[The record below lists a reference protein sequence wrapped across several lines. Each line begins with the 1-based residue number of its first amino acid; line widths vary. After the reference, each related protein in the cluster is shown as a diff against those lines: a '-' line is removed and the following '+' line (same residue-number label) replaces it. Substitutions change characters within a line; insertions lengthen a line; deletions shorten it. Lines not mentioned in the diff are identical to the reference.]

1 MIKHFEKL
9 TWFFEYVSNKILG
22 LFDCCFLNVG
32 FSYRDGRM
40 LTDKNFGRIS
50 ININAITTNW
60 LNYSVCEKNSL

>member
-22 LFDCCFLNVG
+22 LFDCFLNVG

-40 LTDKNFGRIS
+40 LTDK
-50 ININAITTNW
+50 
-60 LNYSVCEKNSL
+60 

>member
-40 LTDKNFGRIS
+40 LTDK
-50 ININAITTNW
+50 
-60 LNYSVCEKNSL
+60 